1 MTYSLEFDRRALKEW
16 NKLGD
21 TLRQQFK
28 KKLAEVLENPR
39 IEANRLRQLP
49 DCYKLKLRSAGY
61 RLIYQVLDQEVV
73 VLMVAIGKRE
83 RRLCFRRPAS
93 TVGCRRVK
101 PACPASNRLS
111 ASWPV
116 MTPSWRT
123 NRNNRTTKDR
133 GLQLRKNAAVALFHP
148 HG

>member
-16 NKLGD
+16 TKLGD

-61 RLIYQVLDQEVV
+61 RLIYQVLDREVV
-73 VLMVAIGKRE
+73 VFVVAIGKRE
-83 RRLCFRRPAS
+83 REAAYQDAQERIGQQPA
-93 TVGCRRVK
+93 
-101 PACPASNRLS
+101 
-111 ASWPV
+111 
-116 MTPSWRT
+116 
-123 NRNNRTTKDR
+123 D
-133 GLQLRKNAAVALFHP
+133 
-148 HG
+148 

>member
-28 KKLAEVLENPR
+28 KKLSEVLANPR

-61 RLIYQVLDQEVV
+61 LLSE
-73 VLMVAIGKRE
+73 
-83 RRLCFRRPAS
+83 
-93 TVGCRRVK
+93 
-101 PACPASNRLS
+101 S
-111 ASWPV
+111 ASV
-116 MTPSWRT
+116 KSYTKMHRT
-123 NRNNRTTKDR
+123 ESVICLLTNSISCSTATTNQER
-133 GLQLRKNAAVALFHP
+133 LVAVPLRQFPLTDN
-148 HG
+148 

>member
-49 DCYKLKLRSAGY
+49 TA
-61 RLIYQVLDQEVV
+61 
-73 VLMVAIGKRE
+73 
-83 RRLCFRRPAS
+83 
-93 TVGCRRVK
+93 TN
-101 PACPASNRLS
+101 SNCT
-111 ASWPV
+111 AP
-116 MTPSWRT
+116 
-123 NRNNRTTKDR
+123 DID
-133 GLQLRKNAAVALFHP
+133 
-148 HG
+148 